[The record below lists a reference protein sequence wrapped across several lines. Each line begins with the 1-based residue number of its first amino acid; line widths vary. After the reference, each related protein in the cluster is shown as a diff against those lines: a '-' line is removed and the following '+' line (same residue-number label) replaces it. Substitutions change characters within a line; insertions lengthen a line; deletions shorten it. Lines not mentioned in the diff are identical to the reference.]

1 MTFTDDYISALAM
14 LLAKHVDNLQ
24 RLAGNWSASVV
35 DMFAKTNLEVSLLA
49 DMIARDAM
57 QEREQS
63 TLAGAGN
70 IFTPR
75 RSLLLTEAQ
84 ERIFELREK
93 ALHEILDY
101 IKVQSELL
109 VANEERFN
117 REWLLLLFMH
127 DDVADKPVT
136 AQIDGEEQIKPLT
149 EIVRQRILDFGA
161 YSTVAIEDIYSKIFI
176 ADADRMNKII
186 ADRVGNVI
194 DSDSEMRLQI
204 DGALKVAQRQLA
216 VNTTMICN
224 GLSNDTAI
232 AVVDYNR
239 DVVER
244 LMWIT
249 EMDELVCADCEEL
262 EGIVFDLENVPA
274 CPLHPN
280 CRCHLIPVTDEL
292 SDAVADA
299 VEQSLE

>member
-14 LLAKHVDNLQ
+14 LLARHVDNLQ
-24 RLAGNWSASVV
+24 RLAGNWSANVI
-35 DMFAKTNLEVSLLA
+35 DMFAKTDLEVSLLVE
-49 DMIARDAM
+49 MIVRDAIE
-57 QEREQS
+57 ERNQS
-63 TLAGAGN
+63 ISDAGGIFSARRAMMLA
-70 IFTPR
+70 
-75 RSLLLTEAQ
+75 EAR
-84 ERIFELREK
+84 ERIMGLREK
-93 ALHEILDY
+93 ALYEILDY
-101 IKVQSELL
+101 IKFQSELL

-117 REWLLLLFMH
+117 REWLLLLFLH
-127 DDVADKPVT
+127 DDVADRSVT
-136 AQIDGEEQIKPLT
+136 AQVDDEQQIKPLT

-249 EMDELVCADCEEL
+249 EMDERVCADCEEL